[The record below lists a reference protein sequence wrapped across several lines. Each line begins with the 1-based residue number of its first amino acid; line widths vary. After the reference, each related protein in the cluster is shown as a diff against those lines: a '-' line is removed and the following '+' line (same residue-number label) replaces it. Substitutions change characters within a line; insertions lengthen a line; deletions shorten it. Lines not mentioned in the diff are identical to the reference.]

1 MEMTAVLPLRNM
13 SMHRL
18 ASRVQDCTS
27 AQYDFPMKPIGR
39 PAFIAAIIGPIQSV
53 LGWTIAGALWVDYD
67 PVRQTISD
75 LAANES
81 PVQLVMSSFFVL
93 GGVLTLI
100 ASIYARTFAFPGR
113 VALFLAA
120 ICTFGLTIFPTP
132 LIGYSI
138 WHRVFAIA
146 SFVLSAGWH
155 LFAMRTR
162 KDAPWILKPP
172 AAIIGTAL
180 QTALALWFLSSW
192 TDPNTTNVG
201 VWERVVAVS
210 QALYVSVV
218 VIVIYIGQK
227 KNSIR

>member
-1 MEMTAVLPLRNM
+1 MERIE
-13 SMHRL
+13 
-18 ASRVQDCTS
+18 
-27 AQYDFPMKPIGR
+27 K
-39 PAFIAAIIGPIQSV
+39 PAFVVAIIGPIQSV
-53 LGWTIAGALWVDYD
+53 LGWTIAGALWVGYD

-81 PVQLVMSSFFVL
+81 PVQGIMSAFFVL
-93 GGVLTLI
+93 GGILTLI
-100 ASIYARTFAFPGR
+100 AAVYAKTFAMPGR
-113 VALFLAA
+113 VALFIAA

-138 WHRVFAIA
+138 WHRIFAIS

-180 QTALALWFLSSW
+180 QAALALWFLSSW
-192 TDPNTTNVG
+192 TDPNATDVG

-210 QALYVSVV
+210 QSLYVSVV
-218 VIVIYIGQK
+218 VIVIYLGQRSK
-227 KNSIR
+227 GTSP

>member
-1 MEMTAVLPLRNM
+1 MERIE
-13 SMHRL
+13 
-18 ASRVQDCTS
+18 
-27 AQYDFPMKPIGR
+27 KP
-39 PAFIAAIIGPIQSV
+39 ALVVAIIGPIQSV
-53 LGWTIAGALWVDYD
+53 LGWTIAGALWVGYD
-67 PVRQTISD
+67 PVKQTISD

-81 PVQLVMSSFFVL
+81 PVQGIMSAFFVL
-93 GGVLTLI
+93 GGILTLI
-100 ASIYARTFAFPGR
+100 AAVYAKTFAMPGR
-113 VALFLAA
+113 VALFIAA

-138 WHRVFAIA
+138 WHRIFAIS

-192 TDPNTTNVG
+192 TDPNATDVG

-210 QALYVSVV
+210 QSLYVSVV
-218 VIVIYIGQK
+218 VIVIYLGQRPK
-227 KNSIR
+227 GTSP

>member
-1 MEMTAVLPLRNM
+1 MERIE
-13 SMHRL
+13 
-18 ASRVQDCTS
+18 
-27 AQYDFPMKPIGR
+27 KP
-39 PAFIAAIIGPIQSV
+39 ALVVAIIGPIQSV
-53 LGWTIAGALWVDYD
+53 LGWTIAGALWVGYD

-81 PVQLVMSSFFVL
+81 PVQGIMSAFFVL
-93 GGVLTLI
+93 GGILTLI
-100 ASIYARTFAFPGR
+100 AAVYAKTFAMPGR
-113 VALFLAA
+113 VALFVAA

-132 LIGYSI
+132 LVGYSI
-138 WHRVFAIA
+138 WHRIFAIS

-180 QTALALWFLSSW
+180 QTALALWFLSTW
-192 TDPNTTNVG
+192 TDPNATDVG

-210 QALYVSVV
+210 QSLYVSVV
-218 VIVIYIGQK
+218 VIVIYLGQRSK
-227 KNSIR
+227 GTSP

>member
-1 MEMTAVLPLRNM
+1 
-13 SMHRL
+13 
-18 ASRVQDCTS
+18 
-27 AQYDFPMKPIGR
+27 MKPIEK
-39 PAFIAAIIGPIQSV
+39 PAVVAAIIGPIQSV
-53 LGWTIAGALWVDYD
+53 LGWTIAGALWADYD

-81 PVQLVMSSFFVL
+81 PVQLIMSSFFIL
-93 GGVLTLI
+93 GGILTLI
-100 ASIYARTFAFPGR
+100 AAVYAKTLAMPGR

-120 ICTFGLTIFPTP
+120 ISTFGLTIFPTP
-132 LIGYSI
+132 LVGYSI
-138 WHRVFAIA
+138 WHRVFAIS

-180 QTALALWFLSSW
+180 QVALALWFLSSW
-192 TDPNTTNVG
+192 TDPEATNVG
-201 VWERVVAVS
+201 IWERVVAVS

-218 VIVIYIGQK
+218 VIVIYVGDK
-227 KNSIR
+227 KKKSDRFELAIKS